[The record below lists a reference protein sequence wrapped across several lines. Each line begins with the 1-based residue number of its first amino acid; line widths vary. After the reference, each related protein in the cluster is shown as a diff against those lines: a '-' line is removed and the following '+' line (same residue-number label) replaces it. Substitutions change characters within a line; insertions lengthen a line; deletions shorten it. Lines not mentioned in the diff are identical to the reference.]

1 LIKLHIG
8 ADKRTV
14 KKYLKMLNED
24 LGFLK
29 TVRKN
34 PYGVIIYRIDI
45 PTVERYLNE
54 YMKDKLKQLTFIDI
68 CVRREAKEESRI
80 L

>member
-1 LIKLHIG
+1 
-8 ADKRTV
+8 
-14 KKYLKMLNED
+14 MLNED

-54 YMKDKLKQLTFIDI
+54 YMKGQAQTID
-68 CVRREAKEESRI
+68 AY
-80 L
+80 